1 LPSCSTGALAP
12 CEVFINEDCDYEG
25 NVIFSAENVVSST
38 DCQALLSEIGQTF
51 GAHLFIH
58 DVDDDNSCQFLDSSS
73 FKCSAISGPAD
84 PPILDCPFNGTTTP
98 KPVSTTTLKPVST
111 TTPKPVS
118 TTTSSEVSTTPGRE
132 TTTNPVATTVQL
144 EILTGKAA
152 NNQILGNVTVYVYV
166 GGQLYE
172 EISDWNGYARINIE
186 GHLPFSFN
194 FVGVKEGYHQYS
206 GCHHLHDES
215 WSAKVGMFLQ
225 EN

>member
-1 LPSCSTGALAP
+1 MPSCSTGALAP
-12 CEVFINEDCDYEG
+12 CDVFIYEDCDYEG
-25 NVIFSAENVVSST
+25 NVIFSSENVVSST

-84 PPILDCPFNGTTTP
+84 PPILDCPFDGTTTP
-98 KPVSTTTLKPVST
+98 EPLSTTTS
-111 TTPKPVS
+111 KPVS
-118 TTTSSEVSTTPGRE
+118 TTTSSDVTTTPGRE

-144 EILTGKAA
+144 EVLAWKAA
-152 NNQILGNVTVYVYV
+152 DNQILGNVTVYVYV
-166 GGQLYE
+166 GSQLYE
-172 EISDWNGYARINIE
+172 EITDWNGYARISIE

-206 GCHHLHDES
+206 GCHHLHGES
-215 WSAKVGMFLQ
+215 WSAKIAMFLQ